1 MFIARVRWC
10 IVSMAAAA
18 IALMALVITRVKRLI
33 AGVCPIVRSLV
44 GWAERSD
51 AQLHLESQAL
61 VIHPS
66 VGHRFAQPNL
76 RGLTK

>member
-18 IALMALVITRVKRLI
+18 IALMALVITRGKRLI

-51 AQLHLESQAL
+51 AQHLESQAL